1 MILHVQNFQ
10 TCGDVIK
17 LLARLADG
25 SPPILFTAGI
35 RLMAE
40 PCPINTVCPRARLGA
55 PNRVFESR
63 RAARRALQRKAAL
76 QSGAAPNYTP
86 RTGLH
91 LDPHT
96 LARQQ
101 LEAHVESTAAT
112 AVSSLRAALAQGSAR
127 HAAASQ
133 PPDGLREALSRDPAA
148 DEDEATAVWAT
159 VWRQE
164 ARLSAGGLTRQAKRG
179 WTPDGR
185 FPSSS
190 DTGFA
195 TLCGR
200 FGLEA
205 QARRQQ
211 AWVAG
216 TARPR
221 RVLALANPTAH
232 EGLAWWVAR
241 VAAGML
247 WVAGRDNHTAI
258 TIGYSAHDVEDVLHG
273 AIRPRGLGGD
283 LASAMRPPEGSSAS
297 PDWTLEGGGAALLAG
312 CHAGT
317 RTDACTL
324 LRDRVDGGENLE
336 LSREQARHG
345 GVNMLLARNLYNIG
359 RCTREGGRFLRAAYG
374 DRWDN
379 ARAVLSARANAS
391 TPPAQEKRL
400 RSSFALAA
408 ACSLQASLGP
418 APSLQLSVA
427 SNLRNLRHL
436 ERLRSDGTDDSR
448 SPLSTAVHPSYGAIR
463 TALRDAATLSIG
475 IYVRTLASE
484 IPGGSESCLACKCSP
499 RRPPFPTGTHA
510 RVRDPGRLRV

>member
-1 MILHVQNFQ
+1 M
-10 TCGDVIK
+10 
-17 LLARLADG
+17 
-25 SPPILFTAGI
+25 
-35 RLMAE
+35 
-40 PCPINTVCPRARLGA
+40 
-55 PNRVFESR
+55 
-63 RAARRALQRKAAL
+63 
-76 QSGAAPNYTP
+76 
-86 RTGLH
+86 
-91 LDPHT
+91 
-96 LARQQ
+96 
-101 LEAHVESTAAT
+101 
-112 AVSSLRAALAQGSAR
+112 
-127 HAAASQ
+127 
-133 PPDGLREALSRDPAA
+133 
-148 DEDEATAVWAT
+148 WAT

-374 DRWDN
+374 DRWDH

-391 TPPAQEKRL
+391 TPPPAQEKRL

-484 IPGGSESCLACKCSP
+484 IPGGSESGLACKCSP

-510 RVRDPGRLRV
+510 RV

>member
-1 MILHVQNFQ
+1 M
-10 TCGDVIK
+10 
-17 LLARLADG
+17 
-25 SPPILFTAGI
+25 
-35 RLMAE
+35 
-40 PCPINTVCPRARLGA
+40 

-91 LDPHT
+91 LDPHA

-101 LEAHVESTAAT
+101 LEAHVESTAAA
-112 AVSSLRAALAQGSAR
+112 AVSSLRAALAQGTAR

-133 PPDGLREALSRDPAA
+133 PPDGLREALSQDPAV
-148 DEDEATAVWAT
+148 DVDEATAVWAT

-185 FPSSS
+185 FPSAS

-195 TLCGR
+195 TLCER

-205 QARRQQ
+205 QARRQK

-221 RVLALANPTAH
+221 RVVALANPTAH

-247 WVAGRDNHTAI
+247 WVAGRDNHTAL
-258 TIGYSAHDVEDVLHG
+258 TIGYSAHDVEDVLNG

-283 LASAMRPPEGSSAS
+283 LARAMRPPEASSAS
-297 PDWTLEGGGAALLAG
+297 LDWTLEGGGAALLAG
-312 CHAGT
+312 CHART
-317 RTDACTL
+317 RTETCTL
-324 LRDRVDGGENLE
+324 LRDRVDGAENLE

-345 GVNMLLARNLYNIG
+345 GINMLLARNLFNIG
-359 RCTREGGRFLRAAYG
+359 RCSREGARFLRAAYG
-374 DRWDN
+374 DRWDQS
-379 ARAVLSARANAS
+379 RAVLSARANAS
-391 TPPAQEKRL
+391 SPPPSLEKRL

-418 APSLQLSVA
+418 APSLHLYVA
-427 SNLRNLRHL
+427 SNL
-436 ERLRSDGTDDSR
+436 EQSR
-448 SPLSTAVHPSYGAIR
+448 GSSHSAPLSTAVHPSFGAIR

-484 IPGGSESCLACKCSP
+484 IPGGSDSEA
-499 RRPPFPTGTHA
+499 RRRLGFRHWPAAERSDDLRMASDDLGLSA
-510 RVRDPGRLRV
+510 SSVR